1 LLGTRLL
8 LKVLTYGRKKFY
20 NIGRRCAVGKNSIA
34 EMKQK
39 MAELKKK
46 TKGTP
51 VDEDNDRNLSY
62 ETFRS
67 EMLSSGRSKLVLL
80 SGMKID

>member
-1 LLGTRLL
+1 
-8 LKVLTYGRKKFY
+8 
-20 NIGRRCAVGKNSIA
+20 
-34 EMKQK
+34 MKQK

-51 VDEDNDRNLSY
+51 VDEDNDRNLSH
-62 ETFRS
+62 ETFWS